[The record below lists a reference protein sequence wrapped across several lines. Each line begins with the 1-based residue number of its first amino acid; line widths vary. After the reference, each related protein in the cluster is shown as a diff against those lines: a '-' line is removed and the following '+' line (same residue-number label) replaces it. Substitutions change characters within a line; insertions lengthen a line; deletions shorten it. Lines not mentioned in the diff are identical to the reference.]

1 MVKIIVL
8 LFIALLSACSSESS
22 SPTAPSPTVVS
33 SSSILSP
40 TYTSSSS
47 SVSITYSSSSFA
59 RPATSVSSSSA
70 EYYWAVEVGYICN
83 GYNLGSID
91 NTKASE
97 AYMAMYSIC
106 GNRATQS
113 YQCISTESVAS
124 VLVSLNLSETAIDQL
139 ASNAITYGSS
149 LYWYPAVDGY
159 KRYIYFEE
167 CYDGRGLLKKL

>member
-70 EYYWAVEVGYICN
+70 EYYWAVEVGNICN

-149 LYWYPAVDGY
+149 LYWYNAVVGC
-159 KRYIYFEE
+159 KRYIYFEQ
-167 CYDGRGLLKKL
+167 CYDGRGLKL